1 MGKVDVLKE
10 TTPLSS
16 EDCFLV
22 MQRPDRKSVV

>member
-22 MQRPDRKSVV
+22 MQQPEIGV

>member
-16 EDCFLV
+16 EDCFIGHATPEIGV
-22 MQRPDRKSVV
+22 

>member
-16 EDCFLV
+16 GRLLLGHATPEIGV
-22 MQRPDRKSVV
+22 